1 MAYGSGSGDKM
12 MKAKP
17 KAKMMMKPK
26 TSSKK
31 MSGNKLKKLT
41 EVQKTKLKKHEVNHS
56 KKHNNM
62 MRLLMRKGKSFSEA
76 HKESLKKVGK

>member
-1 MAYGSGSGDKM
+1 MAYGSGSGDTM
-12 MKAKP
+12 MKAKS
-17 KAKMMMKPK
+17 KAKMIMKPK

-41 EVQKTKLKKHEVNHS
+41 QSQKKKLKEHS
-56 KKHNNM
+56 VHHTKKHMSM
-62 MRLLMRKGKSFSEA
+62 MRMLMMKGKSFSEA